1 MHFCLT
7 NLGIYLGYFKMNFI
21 QARKRGRGTHAP
33 PPTHKFLKKEKRR
46 KKKEKRG
53 EKGRK
58 REEKKECKER
68 EKKREKKE
76 EKERKLE
83 YSPFRERRGKEG
95 SGKVSWDATIDCVAE
110 APNDVGG
117 SYMDIP
123 LSFIYAAL
131 IWEWWQFD
139 PKSIISFYSS
149 HFYWTV
155 SSMFCIR

>member
-1 MHFCLT
+1 
-7 NLGIYLGYFKMNFI
+7 MNSV
-21 QARKRGRGTHAP
+21 QARKRGRGAHAP
-33 PPTHKFLKKEKRR
+33 PHTQISKKGEEKKR

-58 REEKKECKER
+58 REEKKEWKER

-76 EKERKLE
+76 EKERKLD
-83 YSPFRERRGKEG
+83 YSSFRERRGKEG
-95 SGKVSWDATIDCVAE
+95 SGKVSWDPTIDYVAE

-117 SYMDIP
+117 SYLDIP
-123 LSFIYAAL
+123 LSLYAAL

-139 PKSIISFYSS
+139 PKSILSFYSS

-155 SSMFCIR
+155 SSMLCTR

>member
-7 NLGIYLGYFKMNFI
+7 NLGIFGCYFPMNSV
-21 QARKRGRGTHAP
+21 QARKRGRGAHAP
-33 PPTHKFLKKEKRR
+33 SPTHKFLKKEKKR

-58 REEKKECKER
+58 REGKKEYKER

-76 EKERKLE
+76 EKERKLD
-83 YSPFRERRGKEG
+83 YSSFRERRGKEG
-95 SGKVSWDATIDCVAE
+95 SGKVSWDATTDYVAE

-117 SYMDIP
+117 SYLDIP
-123 LSFIYAAL
+123 LSLYAAL

-139 PKSIISFYSS
+139 PKSILLFYSS

-155 SSMFCIR
+155 SSMLCIR